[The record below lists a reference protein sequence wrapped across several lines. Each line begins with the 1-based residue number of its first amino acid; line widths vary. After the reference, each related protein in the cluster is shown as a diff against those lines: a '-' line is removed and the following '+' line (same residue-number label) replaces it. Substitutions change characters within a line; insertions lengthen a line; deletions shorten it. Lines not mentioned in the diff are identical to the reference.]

1 MKKNLFQIKEIC
13 QIRSGK
19 RLPNGANFTTK
30 KTDYP
35 YIRAR
40 DIKNGRI
47 NTTELVYLEK
57 DVQKKIK
64 KYIIQ
69 EGDVAVTIVGA
80 SVGDVAFADNNVNGY
95 NLTENAV
102 RLTGF
107 KENVNSKYIFY
118 ILYQKQF
125 HDFMQLIAGA
135 SAQPKLGIYKIERI
149 KVELPNIDT
158 QNKIATILSAYDE
171 LIENNNKR
179 IKLLEQMAENF
190 YKEWFVRFRF
200 PGYEEESFKKSLI
213 GKIPQSFNV
222 VKMKQVLLYY
232 IGGGWGEDEKTATFS
247 SASYVIRGTDFVDIQ
262 KGKWLQCPY
271 RYHKESNFNSRKLK
285 PWDII
290 LEVSGGTQEQP
301 VGRTLIVTPELIEY
315 MSGKVICAS
324 FCKLLRC
331 NEEVVSPLYF
341 YYWMQYLYNAR
352 IIDKFQLQ
360 STGIINFKFEYF
372 LRKGDIMIPSKKIMS
387 EFEHKV
393 KEIYKLKDSL
403 AKQNQNLVKQR
414 DLLLPRLMS
423 GKLEV

>member
-1 MKKNLFQIKEIC
+1 M
-13 QIRSGK
+13 
-19 RLPNGANFTTK
+19 
-30 KTDYP
+30 
-35 YIRAR
+35 
-40 DIKNGRI
+40 
-47 NTTELVYLEK
+47 
-57 DVQKKIK
+57 
-64 KYIIQ
+64 
-69 EGDVAVTIVGA
+69 
-80 SVGDVAFADNNVNGY
+80 
-95 NLTENAV
+95 
-102 RLTGF
+102 
-107 KENVNSKYIFY
+107 
-118 ILYQKQF
+118 
-125 HDFMQLIAGA
+125 
-135 SAQPKLGIYKIERI
+135 
-149 KVELPNIDT
+149 
-158 QNKIATILSAYDE
+158 
-171 LIENNNKR
+171 
-179 IKLLEQMAENF
+179 
-190 YKEWFVRFRF
+190 
-200 PGYEEESFKKSLI
+200 
-213 GKIPQSFNV
+213 
-222 VKMKQVLLYY
+222 LLYY

-271 RYHKESNFNSRKLK
+271 RYHKESNFNSRKLN

-341 YYWMQYLYNAR
+341 YYWMQYLYNTR

-372 LRKGDIMIPSKKIMS
+372 SRKGDIMIPSKKIMS

>member
-1 MKKNLFQIKEIC
+1 MKKYARIKEIGKVITGKTPSTENEDNFGGDFPFITPSDISTFDEKYIAETERTISSKGYKKLKNNLLPMNSVC
-13 QIRSGK
+13 FVCIGSTIGKMCLTNKPSFTNQQINALLVNENYDSQYVFYLLRYVNGYFQQIGAGTGSGK
-19 RLPNGANFTTK
+19 GIVNKSTFEK
-30 KTDYP
+30 S
-35 YIRAR
+35 
-40 DIKNGRI
+40 RI
-47 NTTELVYLEK
+47 CVEK
-57 DVQKKIK
+57 DLFFQKKI
-64 KYIIQ
+64 
-69 EGDVAVTIVGA
+69 
-80 SVGDVAFADNNVNGY
+80 
-95 NLTENAV
+95 
-102 RLTGF
+102 
-107 KENVNSKYIFY
+107 
-118 ILYQKQF
+118 
-125 HDFMQLIAGA
+125 
-135 SAQPKLGIYKIERI
+135 
-149 KVELPNIDT
+149 
-158 QNKIATILSAYDE
+158 ATMLSAYDE

-179 IKLLEQMAENF
+179 IKLLEQMAENL

-200 PGYEEESFKKSLI
+200 PGYEKESLDESLI
-213 GKIPQSFNV
+213 GKIPQSFKVIKINEA
-222 VKMKQVLLYY
+222 LLYY
-232 IGGGWGEDEKTATFS
+232 IGGGWGEDEKNGTFS
-247 SASYVIRGTDFVDIQ
+247 LASYVIRGTDFIDIQ

-271 RYHKESNFNSRKLK
+271 RYHKESNFNSRKLN

-341 YYWMQYLYNAR
+341 YYWMQYLYNTR

-360 STGIINFKFEYF
+360 STGIINFKFEYY
-372 LRKGDIMIPSKKIMS
+372 LRKGDIMIPSKKIMF

>member
-1 MKKNLFQIKEIC
+1 MKKYARIKEIGKVITGKTPSTENEDNFGGDFPFITPSDISTFDEKYIAETERTISSKGYKKLKNNLLPMNSVC
-13 QIRSGK
+13 FVCIGSTIGKMCLTNKPSFTNQQINALLVNENYDSQYVFYLLRYVNGYFQQIGAGTGSGK
-19 RLPNGANFTTK
+19 GIVNKSTFEK
-30 KTDYP
+30 S
-35 YIRAR
+35 
-40 DIKNGRI
+40 RI
-47 NTTELVYLEK
+47 CVEK
-57 DVQKKIK
+57 DLFFQKKI
-64 KYIIQ
+64 
-69 EGDVAVTIVGA
+69 
-80 SVGDVAFADNNVNGY
+80 
-95 NLTENAV
+95 
-102 RLTGF
+102 
-107 KENVNSKYIFY
+107 
-118 ILYQKQF
+118 
-125 HDFMQLIAGA
+125 
-135 SAQPKLGIYKIERI
+135 
-149 KVELPNIDT
+149 
-158 QNKIATILSAYDE
+158 ATMLSAYDE

-179 IKLLEQMAENF
+179 IKLLEQMAENL

-200 PGYEEESFKKSLI
+200 PGYEKESLDESLI
-213 GKIPQSFNV
+213 GKIPQSFKVIKINEA
-222 VKMKQVLLYY
+222 LLYY
-232 IGGGWGEDEKTATFS
+232 IGGGWGEDEKNGTFS
-247 SASYVIRGTDFVDIQ
+247 LASYVIRGTDFIDIQ

-271 RYHKESNFNSRKLK
+271 RYHKESNFNSRKLN

-301 VGRTLIVTPELIEY
+301 VGRTLIVTPGLIEY

-341 YYWMQYLYNAR
+341 YYWMQYLYNTR

-360 STGIINFKFEYF
+360 STGIINFKFEYY
-372 LRKGDIMIPSKKIMS
+372 LRKGDIMIPSKKIMF

>member
-1 MKKNLFQIKEIC
+1 MEN
-13 QIRSGK
+13 
-19 RLPNGANFTTK
+19 
-30 KTDYP
+30 KTY
-35 YIRAR
+35 R
-40 DIKNGRI
+40 
-47 NTTELVYLEK
+47 
-57 DVQKKIK
+57 
-64 KYIIQ
+64 IQ
-69 EGDVAVTIVGA
+69 EIGEVVGGGTPSTKIA
-80 SVGDVAFADNNVNGY
+80 EYWGEEIPWISPADLSGY
-95 NLTENAV
+95 NKVYIERGEKNISKLGLIKSSTVLLPPNTVLLTSRAPIGYLALAKNS
-102 RLTGF
+102 LCTNQGF
-107 KENVNSKYIFY
+107 KNIICNPKIVDYKYLYYYLKQNIDYIKLFSSGATFPEISGNRLKRIKITIEENV
-118 ILYQKQF
+118 
-125 HDFMQLIAGA
+125 
-135 SAQPKLGIYKIERI
+135 
-149 KVELPNIDT
+149 VV
-158 QNKIATILSAYDE
+158 QNKIASILSSYDE
-171 LIENNNKR
+171 LIETNNKR
-179 IKLLEQMAENF
+179 IKLLEQMAENL

-200 PGYEEESFKKSLI
+200 PGYEEESFKESLI

-222 VKMKQVLLYY
+222 VKMKKVLLYY

-271 RYHKESNFNSRKLK
+271 RYHKESNFNSRKLN

-341 YYWMQYLYNAR
+341 YYWMQYLYNTR

>member
-1 MKKNLFQIKEIC
+1 MKEIRFGELYDIPSSNGLSRPSSERGKGYKMVNMGELFANDIIYDIPMERVLMSKKELQKFVLQEDDLLFARQSIVAAGAGKCSIVGEQKEETTFESHLIRVRINKKIANPRYYFYLFQLAYNPVK
-13 QIRSGK
+13 
-19 RLPNGANFTTK
+19 
-30 KTDYP
+30 
-35 YIRAR
+35 
-40 DIKNGRI
+40 
-47 NTTELVYLEK
+47 
-57 DVQKKIK
+57 
-64 KYIIQ
+64 
-69 EGDVAVTIVGA
+69 TIVNQCA
-80 SVGDVAFADNNVNGY
+80 
-95 NLTENAV
+95 
-102 RLTGF
+102 
-107 KENVNSKYIFY
+107 
-118 ILYQKQF
+118 Q
-125 HDFMQLIAGA
+125 AGIRGSELA
-135 SAQPKLGIYKIERI
+135 RI
-149 KVELPNIDT
+149 KVPFPSLDL
-158 QNKIATILSAYDE
+158 QNKISSILSAYDE

-179 IKLLEQMAENF
+179 IKLLEKMAENL

-200 PGYEEESFKKSLI
+200 PGYEEESFKESLI

-222 VKMKQVLLYY
+222 VKMKKVLLYY

-271 RYHKESNFNSRKLK
+271 RYHKESNFNSRKLN

-341 YYWMQYLYNAR
+341 YYWMQYLYNTR

-372 LRKGDIMIPSKKIMS
+372 SRKGDIMIPSKKIMS

>member
-1 MKKNLFQIKEIC
+1 MNEYARIKEIGKVITGKTPSTENEENFGGDFPFITPSDINTFDEKYIVETERTISLKGYKKLKNNLLPMNTIC
-13 QIRSGK
+13 FVCIGSTIGKMCLTNKPSFTNQQINALIVNENYDAQYVFYLLRYVKGYFQQIGAGTGSGK
-19 RLPNGANFTTK
+19 GIVNKSTFERS
-30 KTDYP
+30 
-35 YIRAR
+35 
-40 DIKNGRI
+40 RI
-47 NTTELVYLEK
+47 CVEK
-57 DVQKKIK
+57 DLFTQKKI
-64 KYIIQ
+64 
-69 EGDVAVTIVGA
+69 A
-80 SVGDVAFADNNVNGY
+80 S
-95 NLTENAV
+95 
-102 RLTGF
+102 
-107 KENVNSKYIFY
+107 
-118 ILYQKQF
+118 
-125 HDFMQLIAGA
+125 
-135 SAQPKLGIYKIERI
+135 
-149 KVELPNIDT
+149 
-158 QNKIATILSAYDE
+158 ILSAYDE

-179 IKLLEQMAENF
+179 IKLLEQMAENL

-200 PGYEEESFKKSLI
+200 PGYEEESFKESLI

-271 RYHKESNFNSRKLK
+271 RYHKESNSNSRKLN